1 MKLDEALDVVAE
13 ALSKDVDYMDM
24 ENRILAAVKK
34 QQGIEDLYFYTGS
47 NWFYCGTENPRKT
60 HWIISH
66 PNIDND
72 TPTSDILR
80 RITSLMH
87 GRWSQVC
94 YDGDRF
100 ENMDDLKRHH
110 LTKKLAGIK

>member
-13 ALSKDVDYMDM
+13 ALSKDLHYMDM
-24 ENRILAAVKK
+24 ERRMLDAIKK
-34 QQGIEDLYFYTGS
+34 QQGIEDLYFYAGG

-60 HWIISH
+60 YWIISH

-72 TPTSDILR
+72 TPTNEILCR
-80 RITSLMH
+80 LTSLMH
-87 GRWSQVC
+87 GKWSQVC
-94 YDGDRF
+94 YDGEKF
-100 ENMDDLKRHH
+100 ESLDDLKRYH